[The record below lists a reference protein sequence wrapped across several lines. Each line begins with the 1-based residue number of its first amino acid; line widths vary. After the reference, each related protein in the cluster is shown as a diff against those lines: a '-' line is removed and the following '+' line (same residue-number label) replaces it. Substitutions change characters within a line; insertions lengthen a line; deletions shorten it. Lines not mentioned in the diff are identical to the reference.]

1 MKQAFMLLLSLFLL
15 FGCKSKE
22 EKKVETSTAPTEPVR
37 IVAIGRVEP
46 EQKITSVGSE
56 VNGVIKKIYV
66 NAGNKVRKGQVLI
79 EFAHDYEDAK
89 LLQTQAKEITQKAE
103 IQNVQAQ
110 INAAKIRTE
119 NLRKTYERIQKI
131 FDQGA
136 ETKQVLE
143 NAKSEYD
150 QAVKDIERL
159 TANLR
164 SAESKLNEIKA
175 DAQLAAVDIERR
187 KVKAPAEGLILTMD
201 LTEGSAV
208 SFEKPLFEFAP
219 KSALT
224 VLCEVDEMWADKIKL
239 GQKAIIRTQGMDDK
253 LGEGEIVYLSPY
265 LKKKSL
271 FSDDSSNMEDR
282 RVREVRVRLSGN
294 PDLLINSRVEVVVDL
309 KQSK

>member
-1 MKQAFMLLLSLFLL
+1 
-15 FGCKSKE
+15 
-22 EKKVETSTAPTEPVR
+22 
-37 IVAIGRVEP
+37 
-46 EQKITSVGSE
+46 
-56 VNGVIKKIYV
+56 
-66 NAGNKVRKGQVLI
+66 VRKGQVLI

-89 LLQTQAKEITQKAE
+89 LLQTKAKETTQKAE
-103 IQNVQAQ
+103 IQNAQAQ
-110 INAAKIRTE
+110 INAAKIKSE
-119 NLRKTYERIQKI
+119 NLRKTYERTQKI

-143 NAKSEYD
+143 NTKADYD
-150 QAVKDIERL
+150 QASKDVERF
-159 TANLR
+159 TASLN

-187 KVKAPAEGLILTMD
+187 KVKAPADGLILTMD

-219 KSALT
+219 KSALA
-224 VLCEVDEMWADKIKL
+224 VLCEVDEMWVDKIKL

>member
-1 MKQAFMLLLSLFLL
+1 MKQAFVLLLSLFLL
-15 FGCKSKE
+15 VGCKNKE
-22 EKKVETSTAPTEPVR
+22 EKVETTTAPAEPVR

-46 EQKITSVGSE
+46 ERKITSVGSE

-66 NAGNKVRKGQVLI
+66 SAGDKVRKGQVLI

-89 LLQTQAKEITQKAE
+89 LLQTKAKETTQKAE
-103 IQNVQAQ
+103 IQNAQAQ
-110 INAAKIRTE
+110 INAAKIKSE
-119 NLRKTYERIQKI
+119 NLRKTYERTQKI
-131 FDQGA
+131 FDEGA

-143 NAKSEYD
+143 NTKADYD
-150 QAVKDIERL
+150 QASKDVERF
-159 TANLR
+159 TASLN

-187 KVKAPAEGLILTMD
+187 KVKAPADGLILTMD